1 MSTARLSPA
10 DRGILVDEP
19 WLEAFLEDDDT
30 GLDGA
35 RARYHRAMAA
45 ARAEIRAAG
54 TTLYNRMRTAEG
66 HETTA
71 IENPPEKSHHDNAFS

>member
-10 DRGILVDEP
+10 DRRVLVDEP
-19 WLEAFLEDDDT
+19 WLEAFLEDGDT

-54 TTLYNRMRTAEG
+54 TKLYNRMRTADG
-66 HETTA
+66 YETTA
-71 IENPPEKSHHDNAFS
+71 LETHPKVSP